1 MSAFADYEQHDA
13 TGLADLVSR
22 GEVQPRELLEAA
34 IASVER
40 SNASINAVVHKM
52 YERAM
57 GYVEGGLPDGPL
69 TGVPFLLKDL
79 GSAMAGVPMTGG
91 SRYLHGFVPDYDSE
105 VVVRY
110 KRAGLVIFGK
120 TNTPEFGLVSIT
132 EPEMHGPTHNP
143 WDLTRTPGGSSGGA
157 AAAVAAGYVPAA
169 HGSDGGGS
177 IRIPAS
183 ACGLFGLKPTRGRV
197 PHGPAAGDPGFGILQ
212 THAITRSVRDSALL
226 LDIARGSDPGTPY
239 AIREPER
246 PYVGEVGTSPGKLR
260 IGFTTQAL
268 FGTTTHPDCVTAVEH
283 TVSLLE
289 SLGHEVDEVTIPFD
303 RGRMPST
310 FVRIW
315 AASLAGDL
323 AALEAATG
331 RKLHADHFELTTW
344 FLAVIGRKLSAA
356 ELAADVAFM
365 HLESRRVQTAWADHD
380 VIITPTLARPPV
392 KIGELAPS
400 PMQVRQMKALTK
412 APVRKLL
419 DQALAEVAGENLA
432 PVPNTMLFNMTGQ
445 PAMSVPLHWN
455 DQNLPIGV
463 QFVGRWGDEATLFRL
478 AAQLEQAQ
486 PWWDRRPPMGS
497 DRR

>member
-1 MSAFADYEQHDA
+1 MTAFAEYEQHDA
-13 TGLADLVSR
+13 TGLAGLVES
-22 GEVQPRELLEAA
+22 GDVTPGELLEAA
-34 IASVER
+34 VASVER
-40 SNASINAVVHKM
+40 SNATINAVVHKM

-57 GYVEGGLPDGPL
+57 EYASRPLPAGPL
-69 TGVPFLLKDL
+69 KGVPFLLKDL

-91 SRYLHGFVPDYDSE
+91 SRYLHDFTPNYDSE
-105 VVVRY
+105 VVRRY
-110 KRAGLVIFGK
+110 KDAGLVIFGK

-132 EPEMHGPTHNP
+132 EPELHGPTHNP
-143 WDLTRTPGGSSGGA
+143 WDVTRSPGGSSGGA

-226 LDIARGSDPGTPY
+226 LDVVRGPDAGTPY
-239 AIREPER
+239 AIREPDR
-246 PYVGEVGTSPGKLR
+246 PYVDEVQSDPGKLR
-260 IGFTTQAL
+260 IGFTTEAL
-268 FGTTTHPDCVTAVEH
+268 FGTTTHADCVEAVER
-283 TVSLLE
+283 TVELLE
-289 SLGHEVDEVTIPFD
+289 SLGHEVERVSIPFD
-303 RGRMPST
+303 RGRLPST

-323 AALEAATG
+323 AAMEQATG
-331 RKLHADHFELTTW
+331 RKLHPDKFELTTW
-344 FLAVIGRKLSAA
+344 LLAIIGRKLSAA

-365 HLESRRVQTAWADHD
+365 HAESRRVQSVWIDHD
-380 VIITPTLARPPV
+380 VVITPTLARPPV
-392 KIGELAPS
+392 KIGELAPTQS
-400 PMQVRQMKALTK
+400 QVRQMKALTK
-412 APVRKLL
+412 APIRKLL

-455 DQNLPIGV
+455 ADNLPIGV
-463 QFVGRWGDEATLFRL
+463 QFVGRWGDEATLFQL
-478 AAQLEQAQ
+478 AGQLEQAQ
-486 PWWDRRPPMGS
+486 PWWDRRPASPS
-497 DRR
+497 